1 MPKTSVH
8 AAAALNVTV
17 DGQKVTGF
25 ADGDDVLMIERS
37 SDIGEMIVGALG
49 DSEFAQSS
57 DRSARITLKL
67 LQTSATHRLL
77 TQRLKRQES
86 GRIPKGFTFTFK
98 DRINGEGGQA
108 KAFIMTAPS
117 IQKGKNS
124 TVREWVLVTGDLAYD
139 TPTAA

>member
-8 AAAALNVTV
+8 AAKALNVTV

-25 ADGDDVLMIERS
+25 ADGDDTLTVERGA
-37 SDIGEMIVGALG
+37 DIGEMIVGALG
-49 DSEFAQSS
+49 DSIFSQSADS
-57 DRSARITLKL
+57 SARITLKL

-77 TQRLKRQES
+77 TQRLKRQER
-86 GRIPKGFTFTFK
+86 GIPQGFTFTFK
-98 DRINGEGGQA
+98 DRINGEGGQGRV
-108 KAFIMTAPS
+108 FIMTAPS
-117 IQKGKNS
+117 IQKGKNA